1 MPLSPTIEIGA
12 CWAHQGR
19 AAELV
24 RELKYGRATAAVT
37 PLADAMAPLVPPVDM
52 ITWAPASTAR
62 RRSRGFD
69 QAELLAR
76 AVAGRTGLRVRR
88 LVRRGSDTPQTAR
101 DRAGRIA
108 GPLLTPVGR
117 RLRRLPSVLV
127 VDDVATTGATLRA
140 MAALLRDRGAG
151 DVFGLVATQAV
162 IRDQGPVS
170 PGRYHPLDGKGV
182 PSPSHHYRR

>member
-37 PLADAMAPLVPPVDM
+37 PLADAMARLVPPVDL
-52 ITWAPASTAR
+52 ITWAPASAER

-101 DRAGRIA
+101 DR
-108 GPLLTPVGR
+108 GR

-151 DVFGLVATQAV
+151 DVFGLVVTQAV

>member
-1 MPLSPTIEIGA
+1 MPVSATIEIRA
-12 CWAHQGR
+12 CWVHEGR

-24 RELKYGRATAAVT
+24 RELKYGRATVAVT
-37 PLADAMAPLVPPVDM
+37 QLADAMALLVPPVDM
-52 ITWAPASTAR
+52 ITWAPASAER

-76 AVAGRTGLRVRR
+76 AVANRTGLRARR
-88 LVRRGSDTPQTAR
+88 LARRGSDTPQTAR

-108 GPLLTPVGR
+108 GPSLAPVGR

-151 DVFGLVATQAV
+151 DVCALVVTQAV

-170 PGRYHPLDGKGV
+170 PGCYHLRDAKGV
-182 PSPSHHYRR
+182 PSELHHYRR